1 MNSLIATLLLFA
13 QLAIQPYL
21 NLFNFQGRSN
31 RLQFNF
37 TMWVGGWLTPLVLL
51 LLMEISKDLIVNN
64 EEILELVCP
73 YFSIPLI
80 MAWAFTAWSVSSRRL
95 HDVSQS
101 GFLVLLHL
109 IPPLGLGLTIYLS
122 FKKGDE
128 GENAFGPAP
137 FGPYPTRPLH
147 FFRHDNQV

>member
-51 LLMEISKDLIVNN
+51 LLMEISKDLVVNN
-64 EEILELVCP
+64 EEILDLVGP

-80 MAWAFTAWSVSSRRL
+80 MAWLFTAWSVTSRRL

-109 IPPLGLGLTIYLS
+109 IPPLDLIDHLS
-122 FKKGDE
+122 PSKGDE
-128 GENAFGPAP
+128 GERLWSS
-137 FGPYPTRPLH
+137 TLRPLSDKAFT
-147 FFRHDNQV
+147 FF